1 MSDPAAARTATHAEL
16 LSGWGNGSRSSAH
29 VAQVGGHVE
38 LEQLVRKALGAK
50 ASLLARG
57 LGRSY
62 GDAAQSAGGFIADC
76 TLLNEVIT
84 TDFEHGTIR
93 VGAGMSISR
102 LLEIIVPEGWFV
114 PVTPGTSLV
123 TIGGAIAFDV
133 HGKNHHQEGSF
144 SAFVVAATL
153 VSATGPIEI
162 SATEN
167 PEIFWAT
174 VGGMGLT
181 GIVTEVTLALRRIET
196 DLIAVDTD
204 RTRDLDECM
213 DLLVG
218 GDAGYRYSV
227 AWVDCTASGA
237 RLGRSVLTRGDHA
250 KIGDLPS
257 GSTGSAMTAPRG
269 PRVGVPV
276 PLPRNLVLP
285 PVIRMFNEAYYRRA
299 PVHRSAELQS
309 FGSFFYPLDVAR
321 DWNRLYGP
329 RGFTQYQ
336 FVVPFEAN
344 DVVRKAI
351 EVLQGAKVSPA
362 LAVLKRFG
370 AENAAPMSFPMP
382 GWTLAMDIPLSRQA
396 LGPVLDRLDDLVIE
410 AGGRVYLAKDGRL
423 RPELLAAMYPRLEQW
438 RRTRSEV
445 DQHGLFLSDL
455 ARRLGLVS

>member
-1 MSDPAAARTATHAEL
+1 
-16 LSGWGNGSRSSAH
+16 
-29 VAQVGGHVE
+29 V
-38 LEQLVRKALGAK
+38 
-50 ASLLARG
+50 
-57 LGRSY
+57 
-62 GDAAQSAGGFIADC
+62 DC
-76 TLLNEVIT
+76 TLLDEVIEA
-84 TDFEHGTIR
+84 DFEHGIIR
-93 VGAGMSISR
+93 VGAGMSISK

-114 PVTPGTSLV
+114 PVTPGTSFV

-144 SAFVVAATL
+144 SAFVIKATL
-153 VSATGPIEI
+153 VSATGPQEI

-181 GIVTEVTLALRRIET
+181 GILTEVTLALSSIET
-196 DLIAVDTD
+196 DLISVDTD

-213 DLLVG
+213 ELLAG
-218 GDAGYRYSV
+218 GDAGYHYSV
-227 AWVDCTASGA
+227 AWVDCTATGS

-250 KIGDLPS
+250 RRSDLSPDS
-257 GSTGSAMTAPRG
+257 NQQKMTGPHG
-269 PRVGVPV
+269 PRIGVPIA
-276 PLPRNLVLP
+276 LPRNLVVP

-299 PVHRSAELQS
+299 PAHRSAELQS

-336 FVVPFEAN
+336 FVVPFEAS
-344 DVVRKAI
+344 DVVRRAI
-351 EVLQGAKVSPA
+351 ELLQAAKVSPA

-370 AENAAPMSFPMP
+370 AANLAPMSFPMP
-382 GWTLAMDIPLSRQA
+382 GWTLAMDIPLSRRA
-396 LGPVLDRLDDLVIE
+396 LGPVLDRLDELVVE

-423 RPELLAAMYPRLEQW
+423 RPELLRSMYPRLEEW

-445 DQHGLFLSDL
+445 DQQGAFSSDL
-455 ARRLGLVS
+455 ARRLGLMG